1 MRISSFPIVNRQLR
15 EKVLAE
21 WRGLPQ
27 KMPRADR
34 TVPVAEGLK
43 KVMQGL
49 GLAER
54 LNEAQMLQCWKEV
67 VGEFIAGHSC
77 PSRLKDGVLYV
88 QVIQPAVLYELDRDL
103 KPQILKKLKKQF
115 GAKVIREVR
124 FRAGG

>member
-1 MRISSFPIVNRQLR
+1 MNRQLR
-15 EKVLAE
+15 EKILAE

-27 KMPRADR
+27 RPPPPDR
-34 TVPVAEGLK
+34 TVPLGEGLK

-49 GLAER
+49 GLNER
-54 LNEAQMLQCWKEV
+54 LNEAQVLQCWKEI

-88 QVIQPAVLYELDRDL
+88 QVIQPAVLYELDREL

-115 GAKVIREVR
+115 GTKVIRDIR
-124 FRAGG
+124 FKTGG